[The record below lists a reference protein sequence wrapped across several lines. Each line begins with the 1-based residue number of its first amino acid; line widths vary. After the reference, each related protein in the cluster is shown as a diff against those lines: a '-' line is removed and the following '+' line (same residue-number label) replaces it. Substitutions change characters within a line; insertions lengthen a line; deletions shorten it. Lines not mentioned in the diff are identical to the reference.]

1 MLYVYKSILC
11 FVDDECYYF
20 KYSICS
26 IVIILVFL
34 LMNIVGMKFVEDFE
48 N

>member
-20 KYSICS
+20 KYSS